1 MTNGYRI
8 FGSSVSE
15 ETCILR
21 LSLSSR
27 KRGQPDSLPS
37 ASGRLSAKPCPTVK
51 TQKVVNITLLSRVL
65 LLQEYQEGLF
75 TRPWPL
81 HQ

>member
-1 MTNGYRI
+1 MGT
-8 FGSSVSE
+8 GSLAARSVRRHAYCVSVY
-15 ETCILR
+15 
-21 LSLSSR
+21 SSR
-27 KRGQPDSLPS
+27 KRGLPDSLPS
-37 ASGRLSAKPCPTVK
+37 APGRLTAKPCPTVK
-51 TQKVVNITLLSRVL
+51 TQKMVNITLLSHVL

>member
-1 MTNGYRI
+1 MGT
-8 FGSSVSE
+8 GSLAAVSVRRHVYCVSVY
-15 ETCILR
+15 
-21 LSLSSR
+21 SSR
-27 KRGQPDSLPS
+27 KRGQPDSLPC
-37 ASGRLSAKPCPTVK
+37 ASGRLTAKPCPTVK